1 MEQSHGE
8 GNGSRGHRVS
18 MEVIFSPPFPS
29 HLPGTAGHGGEGVTP
44 SNAPELGKLKHTPAD
59 NPLISSRYFRKL
71 NPALLTGKTLLI
83 ASDNKHHP
91 TEQPSGL
98 IPGWAGKGERER
110 RGLRHPRSLLL
121 PFTPSVKEAFADSYF
136 VPSGAGRGNG
146 PAGGN
151 KVILSHGSTPG
162 KSKIREQKKEQATS
176 RADKALRES
185 SGQTNFQSK
194 RQILTATDL
203 VLHNRT

>member
-1 MEQSHGE
+1 M
-8 GNGSRGHRVS
+8 
-18 MEVIFSPPFPS
+18 
-29 HLPGTAGHGGEGVTP
+29 
-44 SNAPELGKLKHTPAD
+44 D

-71 NPALLTGKTLLI
+71 NPALLTGETLLI
-83 ASDNKHHP
+83 ASDNKRHP

-110 RGLRHPRSLLL
+110 RGLRHPQSLLL
-121 PFTPSVKEAFADSYF
+121 PFTPSAKEAFADSYF